1 MSTTIQLDLLA
12 AREARDEGLER
23 VLERKSAYRW
33 KLENAIYELARTGTP
48 FTADHLRAMV
58 GDPPRE
64 VSTNLTGAV
73 VNAAAKAGI
82 IQQAGYAISGR
93 VKGHGNL
100 VRSWVGVRSGAGS

>member
-1 MSTTIQLDLLA
+1 MSTVQLDLLA
-12 AREARDEGLER
+12 ARVARDEGLER

-48 FTADHLRAMV
+48 FTADHLRAMC
-58 GDPPRE
+58 GDPPRDI
-64 VSTNLTGAV
+64 STNLVGAV

-82 IQQAGYAISGR
+82 IRQVGYAISGR

-100 VRSWVGVRSGAGS
+100 QRQWVGKRP